1 MSTGTIILIGLI
13 MLAVIA
19 LGVVST
25 RKDTHTRGSAPGKG
39 FHTLRSDY
47 NSGMGGGNVA
57 EWQVPRDPQAY
68 AKRFVPKDKS
78 K

>member
-1 MSTGTIILIGLI
+1 MSGGTILLIGLI
-13 MLAVIA
+13 FLAVIA
-19 LGVVST
+19 LCLVSL
-25 RKDTHTRGSAPGKG
+25 RKDRGSRGSQPGTG

-47 NSGMGGGNVA
+47 NSGMGGGNSA

-68 AKRFVPKDKS
+68 AKRFVPKEKS

>member
-1 MSTGTIILIGLI
+1 MDGGTILLIGLI
-13 MLAVIA
+13 VLAVVA
-19 LGVVST
+19 LAIVSQ
-25 RKDTHTRGSAPGKG
+25 RKDSPHRGSPPGKG

-47 NSGMGGGNVA
+47 NSGMGGGNAA
-57 EWQVPRDPQAY
+57 EWQVPKDPQAY